1 MSQKIREQDSHLW
14 FIIGPKK
21 INAFYYN
28 NLKGKFHASLV
39 LEGEN
44 HKCLSQ
50 IIRDQGSDLDFQ
62 KCSESNN
69 TSKET
74 CGSTFF
80 WQVS

>member
-28 NLKGKFHASLV
+28 NLKG
-39 LEGEN
+39 
-44 HKCLSQ
+44 
-50 IIRDQGSDLDFQ
+50 DQGSDLDFQ
-62 KCSESNN
+62 KRSESNN